1 MNTKLE
7 TWEGKSKNYLP
18 AQSKTVE
25 LEIVGRKVSPRE
37 NYEKNSNSE
46 RKKKKNSGLVENFP
60 DMPQIKMSFKK

>member
-1 MNTKLE
+1 MLNTKLE

-46 RKKKKNSGLVENFP
+46 RKKKK
-60 DMPQIKMSFKK
+60 K